1 MTPVPPVPLASATE
15 AQADHALLRA
25 MQSGDGTA
33 FETLYRKY
41 QAAVYR
47 FALLRSGSADTACDV
62 VQDVF
67 IGLMT
72 GALKFDPLKG
82 GLPGFLIGVA
92 RNFLLKRDE
101 AQGRYVSTTRDD
113 GEDAHQDADP
123 APTPL
128 ERVLANEAAEKV
140 RAALAALAPHYRDVA
155 ILYEMHDLSYVEIAQ
170 VCNIDI
176 GTVRSRLNRARTKL
190 VSMLSLEG
198 GNLNPNP
205 RQQEARS

>member
-1 MTPVPPVPLASATE
+1 MTTMPLVTATE
-15 AQADHALLRA
+15 AQADYALMRA
-25 MQSGDGTA
+25 MLAGDGAA

-47 FALLRSGSADTACDV
+47 FALLRSGSADTACDI

-67 IGLMT
+67 MGLMT
-72 GALKFDPLKG
+72 GGLKFDPLKG
-82 GLPGFLIGVA
+82 ALGSFLVGVA

-101 AQGRYVSTTRDD
+101 AQGRFVSNTRDD
-113 GEDAHQDADP
+113 GEDEHQDADP
-123 APTPL
+123 SPSPL

-176 GTVRSRLNRARTKL
+176 GTVRSRLNRARAKL
-190 VSMLSLEG
+190 VAMLMLEQEESKQ
-198 GNLNPNP
+198 PKS
-205 RQQEARS
+205 QQREAQS

>member
-1 MTPVPPVPLASATE
+1 MTTMPLVSATE
-15 AQADHALLRA
+15 AQADHALMRA
-25 MQSGDGTA
+25 MLSGDGAA

-47 FALLRSGSADTACDV
+47 FALLRSGSADTACDI

-67 IGLMT
+67 MGLMT

-82 GLPGFLIGVA
+82 ALPSFLIGVA

-101 AQGRYVSTTRDD
+101 AQGRYVSNTRDD
-113 GEDAHQDADP
+113 GEEEHADADP
-123 APTPL
+123 SPTPL
-128 ERVLANEAAEKV
+128 ERLLANETAEKV

-190 VSMLSLEG
+190 VTMLSLDVEDLKM
-198 GNLNPNP
+198 NS
-205 RQQEARS
+205 QHKEARS

>member
-1 MTPVPPVPLASATE
+1 MPLVSSTE
-15 AQADHALLRA
+15 AQADHALMRA
-25 MQSGDGTA
+25 MLSGDGAA

-47 FALLRSGSADTACDV
+47 FALLRSGSADTACDI

-67 IGLMT
+67 MGLMT

-101 AQGRYVSTTRDD
+101 AQGRFVSTSR
-113 GEDAHQDADP
+113 EDMDEEFQDADP
-123 APTPL
+123 SPTPL
-128 ERVLANEAAEKV
+128 ERVLANEAAENV

-190 VSMLSLEG
+190 VAMLMLEKEDSKPM
-198 GNLNPNP
+198 NS
-205 RQQEARS
+205 QQKEA